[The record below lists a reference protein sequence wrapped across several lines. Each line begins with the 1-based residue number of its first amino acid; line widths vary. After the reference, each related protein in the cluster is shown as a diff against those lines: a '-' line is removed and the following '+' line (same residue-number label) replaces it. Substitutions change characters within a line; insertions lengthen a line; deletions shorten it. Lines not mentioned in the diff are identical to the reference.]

1 VFNTDDT
8 IVAIATPP
16 GRGGIGVVR
25 LSGPNA
31 QSIAGA
37 LLSRRAGLKARTA
50 TLAILTR
57 AAGDDD
63 AEQIDQVL
71 ATFFP
76 GPASYT
82 GDDVVELSAHGSPV
96 VLEAIVEAAMRSG
109 ARLAEPGEFTF
120 RGFLNGRIDLVQ
132 AEAVADLVDSVT
144 PLQARLAYDQLE
156 GTLSTEIRAIDTT
169 LFDLIASLEASLDFP
184 EEGYHFVDRQKTVTA
199 IADISARI
207 SGLLAGGRRGRVIR
221 EGRQVVIIGSPN
233 TGKSSIFNGLVG
245 AGRAIVTAVAGT
257 TRDLVTETIDV
268 RGVPVR
274 LVDTAGIRETGDAV
288 EVEGVL
294 RARSALAVADLSLL
308 VFDRSRPFDSSDV
321 QLLTETSSCRRLLVV
336 NKVDL
341 PLVWASD
348 PFTAVSSRIV
358 EASATTEGGLEAL
371 REALTV
377 ELAAEEPRRDSPA
390 ITNTRHLDLLERA
403 RSELER
409 AGQAVSREVSEEFV
423 LADLQQARAILE
435 EITGQR
441 TTEDLLQHIFSRFCI
456 GK

>member
-1 VFNTDDT
+1 MFNTDDT

-50 TLAILTR
+50 TLATLTR

-76 GPASYT
+76 SPASYT

-184 EEGYHFVDRQKTVTA
+184 EEGYHFIDRQKTVTA
-199 IADISARI
+199 IADINARI

-403 RSELER
+403 RCELER

>member
-1 VFNTDDT
+1 MFNTDDT

-50 TLAILTR
+50 TLATLTR
-57 AAGDDD
+57 AAGD

-341 PLVWASD
+341 PLVWASN

-403 RSELER
+403 RIEVER

>member
-1 VFNTDDT
+1 MFNTDDT

-31 QSIAGA
+31 QSIAGV

-50 TLAILTR
+50 TLATLTR

-341 PLVWASD
+341 PLVWASN

-403 RSELER
+403 RIEVER

>member
-1 VFNTDDT
+1 MFNTDDT

-50 TLAILTR
+50 TLATLTR

-348 PFTAVSSRIV
+348 PFTAVSSRVV

>member
-50 TLAILTR
+50 TLATLTR
-57 AAGDDD
+57 AAGD

-341 PLVWASD
+341 PLVWASN

-403 RSELER
+403 RIEVER

>member
-1 VFNTDDT
+1 MFNTDDT

-37 LLSRRAGLKARTA
+37 LLSRHAGLKARTA
-50 TLAILTR
+50 TLATLTR

-184 EEGYHFVDRQKTVTA
+184 EEGYHFVDRPKTVTA

-341 PLVWASD
+341 PLVWASN

-403 RSELER
+403 RIEVER

>member
-1 VFNTDDT
+1 MFNTDDT

-50 TLAILTR
+50 TLATLTR

-341 PLVWASD
+341 PLVWASN

>member
-1 VFNTDDT
+1 MFNTDDT

-50 TLAILTR
+50 TLATLTR

-341 PLVWASD
+341 PLVWASN

-403 RSELER
+403 RIEVER

>member
-1 VFNTDDT
+1 MFNTDDT

-50 TLAILTR
+50 TLATLTR

-184 EEGYHFVDRQKTVTA
+184 EEGYHFIDRQKTVTA

-321 QLLTETSSCRRLLVV
+321 QLLTETSSCRRLLIV

-341 PLVWASD
+341 PLVWASN

-403 RSELER
+403 RIEVER

>member
-50 TLAILTR
+50 TLATLTR

-184 EEGYHFVDRQKTVTA
+184 EEGYHFIDRQKTVTA
-199 IADISARI
+199 IADINARI
-207 SGLLAGGRRGRVIR
+207 SGLLAGGRRGRVNR

-245 AGRAIVTAVAGT
+245 AGRAIVTDVAGT

-348 PFTAVSSRIV
+348 PFTAVSSRVV

>member
-1 VFNTDDT
+1 MFNTDDT

-341 PLVWASD
+341 PLVWASN

-403 RSELER
+403 RIEVER

>member
-1 VFNTDDT
+1 MFNTDDT

-37 LLSRRAGLKARTA
+37 LLSRPAGLKARTA
-50 TLAILTR
+50 TLATLTR

-321 QLLTETSSCRRLLVV
+321 QLLTETSSCRRLLIV

-341 PLVWASD
+341 PLVWASN

-403 RSELER
+403 RIEVER

>member
-1 VFNTDDT
+1 MFNTDDT

-31 QSIAGA
+31 QSIAGV

-50 TLAILTR
+50 TLATLTR

-321 QLLTETSSCRRLLVV
+321 QLLTETSSCRRLLIV

-341 PLVWASD
+341 PLVWASN

-403 RSELER
+403 RIEVER

>member
-50 TLAILTR
+50 TLATLTR

-321 QLLTETSSCRRLLVV
+321 QLLTETSSCRRLLIV

-341 PLVWASD
+341 PLVWASN

-403 RSELER
+403 RIEVER

>member
-1 VFNTDDT
+1 MFNTDDT

-321 QLLTETSSCRRLLVV
+321 QLLTETSSCRRLLIV

-341 PLVWASD
+341 PLVWASN

-403 RSELER
+403 RIEVER

>member
-1 VFNTDDT
+1 MFNTDDT

-50 TLAILTR
+50 TLATLTR

-321 QLLTETSSCRRLLVV
+321 QLLTETSSCRRLLIV

-341 PLVWASD
+341 PLVWASN

-403 RSELER
+403 RIEVER

-456 GK
+456 G

>member
-1 VFNTDDT
+1 MFNTDDT

-37 LLSRRAGLKARTA
+37 LLSRHAGLKARTA
-50 TLAILTR
+50 TLATLTR

-321 QLLTETSSCRRLLVV
+321 QLLTETSSCRRLLIV

-341 PLVWASD
+341 PLVWASN

-403 RSELER
+403 RIEVER

>member
-1 VFNTDDT
+1 MFNTDDT

-50 TLAILTR
+50 TLATLTR

-321 QLLTETSSCRRLLVV
+321 QLLTETSSCRRLLIV

-341 PLVWASD
+341 PLVWASN

-403 RSELER
+403 RIEVER

>member
-50 TLAILTR
+50 TLATLTR

-341 PLVWASD
+341 PLVWASN

-403 RSELER
+403 RIEVER

>member
-1 VFNTDDT
+1 MFNTDDT

-37 LLSRRAGLKARTA
+37 LLSRHAGLKARTA
-50 TLAILTR
+50 TLATLTR

-341 PLVWASD
+341 PLVWASN

-403 RSELER
+403 RIEVER

>member
-1 VFNTDDT
+1 MFNTDDT

-50 TLAILTR
+50 TLATLTR

-96 VLEAIVEAAMRSG
+96 VLEAIVEAARRSG

-341 PLVWASD
+341 PLVWASN

-403 RSELER
+403 RIEVER

>member
-1 VFNTDDT
+1 MFNTDDT

-37 LLSRRAGLKARTA
+37 LLGNRERLKPRTA
-50 TLAILTR
+50 TLATLEEI
-57 AAGDDD
+57 AGDNDT
-63 AEQIDQVL
+63 ERIDQVL
-71 ATFFP
+71 ATSFP

-96 VLEAIVEAAMRSG
+96 VLEAIVEAAMRCG
-109 ARLAEPGEFTF
+109 ARLAEPGEFTL

-156 GTLSTEIRAIDTT
+156 GTLSTEIKAIDTT
-169 LFDLIASLEASLDFP
+169 LFDLIAGLEASLDFP
-184 EEGYHFVDRQKTVTA
+184 EEGYHFIDRRKTVTA
-199 IADISARI
+199 IVDIGARI
-207 SGLLAGGRRGRVIR
+207 SGLLEGGRRGRVIR
-221 EGRQVVIIGSPN
+221 EGRQVAIIGSPN

-245 AGRAIVTAVAGT
+245 AGRAIVTDVAGT

-288 EVEGVL
+288 EIEGVI
-294 RARSALAVADLSLL
+294 RARSVMAVADLSLL
-308 VFDRSRPFDSSDV
+308 VFDQSRPFDNSDV
-321 QLLTETSSCRRLLVV
+321 QLLEDTSSCRRLIVA
-336 NKVDL
+336 NKDDL
-341 PLVWASD
+341 PLAWASD
-348 PFTAVSSRIV
+348 PFTAVSSHIV
-358 EASATTEGGLEAL
+358 KATATTEAGLGAL
-371 REALTV
+371 RKALTA
-377 ELAAEEPRRDSPA
+377 ELTAEEPRRDSPA

-403 RSELER
+403 RGELDR
-409 AGQAVSREVSEEFV
+409 AAQAVSAETSEEFV
-423 LADLQQARAILE
+423 LADLQRARAILE

-441 TTEDLLQHIFSRFCI
+441 TTEDLLQHIFRRFCI

>member
-50 TLAILTR
+50 TLATLTR

-184 EEGYHFVDRQKTVTA
+184 EEGYHFIDRQKTVTA
-199 IADISARI
+199 IADINVRI

>member
-1 VFNTDDT
+1 MFNTDDT

-50 TLAILTR
+50 TLATLTR

-184 EEGYHFVDRQKTVTA
+184 EEGYHFIDRQKTVTA
-199 IADISARI
+199 IADINARI

-245 AGRAIVTAVAGT
+245 AGRAIVTDVAGT

-268 RGVPVR
+268 CGVPVR
-274 LVDTAGIRETGDAV
+274 LVDTAGIRDTDNAV

-294 RARSALAVADLSLL
+294 RARSVMAVADLSLL
-308 VFDRSRPFDSSDV
+308 VFDQSRPFDNSDLSSCS
-321 QLLTETSSCRRLLVV
+321 TETSSYRRLLVA
-336 NKVDL
+336 NKGDL
-341 PLVWASD
+341 PLAWSSD

-358 EASATTEGGLEAL
+358 KATATTEAGLEAL
-371 REALTV
+371 REALTA
-377 ELAAEEPRRDSPA
+377 ELVAEEPRRDSPA

-403 RSELER
+403 RGELDR
-409 AGQAVSREVSEEFV
+409 AGTGCFHR
-423 LADLQQARAILE
+423 DIGRIRAR
-435 EITGQR
+435 
-441 TTEDLLQHIFSRFCI
+441 
-456 GK
+456 